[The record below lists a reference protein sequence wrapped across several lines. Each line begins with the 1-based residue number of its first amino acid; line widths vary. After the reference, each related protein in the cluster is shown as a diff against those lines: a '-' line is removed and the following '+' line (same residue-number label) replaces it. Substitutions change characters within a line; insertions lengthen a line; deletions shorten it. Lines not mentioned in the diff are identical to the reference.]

1 MLTSELIKVLEA
13 KLKKDGDL
21 PVFIQKEYG
30 TPCLDKH
37 RIFTCSASNPLPR
50 RIVIV

>member
-21 PVFIQKEYG
+21 PVYIQKEYEISVVFEHG
-30 TPCLDKH
+30 
-37 RIFTCSASNPLPR
+37 IFTCSASNKFPR